1 MLYLLR
7 ILYMEAQDY
16 HLLLVG
22 NVNFDSQVKRWF
34 DFSTVQLIFFP
45 LLLLKSSLLAVYF
58 KACQYSTVIRIS
70 PSSILWFF
78 FSHPCGLQ
86 GLSSPARDWTGPWQW
101 NQWVLT
107 TGPPGSSLI
116 VLLTLTSFY
125 IFQDFRSLFHFPIF
139 LTLFHSG
146 YISSSIQILS
156 SSVSNLILTIYLA
169 FIFNDFISH
178 F

>member
-1 MLYLLR
+1 MGGGELSFFLLCH
-7 ILYMEAQDY
+7 LGHFWHCFA
-16 HLLLVG
+16 LLLI
-22 NVNFDSQVKRWF
+22 SRC
-34 DFSTVQLIFFP
+34 TVLWAENMVYMIQIFGVWWH
-45 LLLLKSSLLAVYF
+45 L
-58 KACQYSTVIRIS
+58 
-70 PSSILWFF
+70 
-78 FSHPCGLQ
+78 PCGL
-86 GLSSPARDWTGPWQW
+86 GYMVKESLPNHYFFKYYLSYILSI
-101 NQWVLT
+101 
-107 TGPPGSSLI
+107 SSLWNFC
-116 VLLTLTSFY
+116 LTSFY

>member
-125 IFQDFRSLFHFPIF
+125 ILDMSLFKILIPRTCF
-139 LTLFHSG
+139 LINLKSLFLND
-146 YISSSIQILS
+146 QFLS
-156 SSVSNLILTIYLA
+156 SYYKWWHLT
-169 FIFNDFISH
+169 FIFGLLFL
-178 F
+178 